1 MFYDNFSFDYD
12 RFVSWPGRLAI
23 EMPFLERK
31 LHETGARRVLD
42 AACGT
47 GMHAIAL
54 AQVGFETVGA
64 DLSDGMISRAR
75 ENAQAAGLNL
85 PFKTAGFGNLAAT
98 FGPESFDALLCLG
111 NSLPHLLTAE
121 LLFQTLTDFARCLKP
136 GGLAIIQNRNFDA
149 VMAARQRWMEPQA
162 AHEGQVEWLFQRF
175 YDFEVDGSLTF
186 NIVTLRRENGGD
198 WKQSIQSTPLR
209 PLLAVEL
216 QNVFQAAGF
225 ESVTLFGGL
234 TGSAF
239 DPSTSGN
246 LVITALR
253 TEM

>member
-1 MFYDNFSFDYD
+1 MFYDNFSSDYD
-12 RFVSWPGRLAI
+12 RFVSWSGRLSVEI
-23 EMPFLERK
+23 PFLESKLRK
-31 LHETGARRVLD
+31 SGARRVLD

-54 AQVGFETVGA
+54 AQVGFEASGA
-64 DLSDGMISRAR
+64 DLSVGMITRAR
-75 ENAQAAGLNL
+75 ENAQAAGLDL
-85 PFKTAGFGNLAAT
+85 PFKAAGFGNVTAT

-111 NSLPHLLTAE
+111 NSLPHLLTPE
-121 LLFQTLTDFARCLKP
+121 LLFQALTDFAHCLKP
-136 GGLAIIQNRNFDA
+136 GGLVIIQNRNFDA
-149 VMAARQRWMEPQA
+149 VMAARRRWMEPQA
-162 AHEGQVEWLFQRF
+162 ACEGQIEWLFQRF
-175 YDFEVDGSLTF
+175 YDFEVDGLLTF

-198 WKQSIQSTPLR
+198 WKQSIQSTSLR

-216 QNVFQAAGF
+216 QGAVQAAGF

-239 DPSTSGN
+239 DPSASGN

-253 TEM
+253 TRM

>member
-1 MFYDNFSFDYD
+1 MFYDNFSSDYD
-12 RFVSWPGRLAI
+12 RFVNWTGRLAI
-23 EMPFLERK
+23 EMSFLERK
-31 LHETGARRVLD
+31 LREVGARHVLD

-54 AQVGFETVGA
+54 AQAGFEAAGA

-85 PFKTAGFGNLAAT
+85 SFKAAGFGNLAAT
-98 FGPESFDALLCLG
+98 FGSESFDALLCLG
-111 NSLPHLLTAE
+111 NSLPHLLTPE
-121 LLFQTLTDFARCLKP
+121 LLHQSITDFAHCLKP
-136 GGLAIIQNRNFDA
+136 GGLVVIQNRNFDA

-162 AHEGQVEWLFQRF
+162 ACEGQVEWLFQRF
-175 YDFEVDGSLTF
+175 YDFEVDGLLTF

-209 PLLAVEL
+209 PLLAAEL
-216 QNVFQAAGF
+216 LDAFQSAGF

-239 DPSTSGN
+239 DPSASGN

-253 TEM
+253 ARM